1 MRLPGCSPPGG
12 KAMRL
17 TYAVEVSP
25 RPYLPVGL
33 VEGRI
38 ARDLCSN
45 LKTIRDIFAATLS
58 PGCVTFEGGKSMFL
72 SREGSDR
79 GGASEG
85 GDVDL
90 ERWANVAGPM
100 ILGMN
105 RRNNGC
111 R

>member
-1 MRLPGCSPPGG
+1 MEDAAIARLFPPGG

-45 LKTIRDIFAATLS
+45 LKAIRDIFAARAE
-58 PGCVTFEGGKSMFL
+58 GGGKS
-72 SREGSDR
+72 S
-79 GGASEG
+79 
-85 GDVDL
+85 
-90 ERWANVAGPM
+90 
-100 ILGMN
+100 
-105 RRNNGC
+105 
-111 R
+111 